1 MIELDGL
8 TAEARRMGHCEF
20 TYVGFVYRATG
31 IKGDTNSPSFA
42 SKSSMAVRS
51 EPAKV
56 GS

>member
-1 MIELDGL
+1 
-8 TAEARRMGHCEF
+8 MGQGEF

-31 IKGDTNSPSFA
+31 IKGDTNSPSYA
-42 SKSSMAVRS
+42 PKSSTSVRS